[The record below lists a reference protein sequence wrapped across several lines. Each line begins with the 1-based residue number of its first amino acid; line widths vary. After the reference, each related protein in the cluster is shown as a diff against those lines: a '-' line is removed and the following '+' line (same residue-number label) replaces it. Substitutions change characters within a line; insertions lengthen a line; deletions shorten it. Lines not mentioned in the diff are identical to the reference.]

1 MHAIENLNPG
11 DAIVTQTTK
20 HAETYKLHRYTP
32 YTITGVSDG
41 VAILNNGTHALMH
54 TPEKES
60 VYTLQEL
67 TTSYNQ
73 RTHVCTPYMTEAIT
87 WQVDIIKTFTGDT
100 AKDEAHN
107 HSALLNKARTLLKG
121 VAGVSDL
128 QRKPHTITSNM
139 VEEVVAL
146 AGKHIQQGVKSALET
161 LAFIR
166 DGLNELV
173 AADVKMRAK
182 YNAPSAASGKLYIL
196 TNKDGEATSYGFQE
210 GAIVEIETRH
220 NIHTLQ
226 VHGGD
231 NTAIHLINDTG
242 KARYATAR
250 DIEKYSGGKKFY
262 GSGRCIYVHDP
273 RGVVFPETFG
283 ANSLTILLNRKYDV
297 EEWGGKLVQ
306 WWDHSTIL
314 GKSGFKTASFSG
326 TNRPHNPDGHDRDI
340 EEMVHAL
347 TWHVNSLDNSNAP
360 ALKEST
366 IPMYVDF
373 SKGDGWAFDS
383 FLYRESRYY
392 HFKDKDPAEY
402 LSRKGRVQA
411 TFVAKDVAVV
421 TSVTGADRRVPAP
434 FIVLSA
440 AKPMSQD
447 LTGHSYTIESVKPG
461 GEWEPAM
468 ITFKR

>member
-1 MHAIENLNPG
+1 MYTIENLNPG

-73 RTHVCTPYMTEAIT
+73 RTHVYTPYMTEAIT

-242 KARYATAR
+242 KAIGAITLQRGHLEHAGGMATRDLYGDYEEDEVCRQCDDPEWQIDMPMFTALEGKPEHIEEYSTNGSLSFEQEAAYLELQAWQESSLRNVYNIASDAADKYLQYGFYA
-250 DIEKYSGGKKFY
+250 
-262 GSGRCIYVHDP
+262 VHDAAEHVYDLLVD
-273 RGVVFPETFG
+273 RSDI
-283 ANSLTILLNRKYDV
+283 ARIQRRNS
-297 EEWGGKLVQ
+297 
-306 WWDHSTIL
+306 
-314 GKSGFKTASFSG
+314 
-326 TNRPHNPDGHDRDI
+326 
-340 EEMVHAL
+340 
-347 TWHVNSLDNSNAP
+347 
-360 ALKEST
+360 ALK
-366 IPMYVDF
+366 DAL
-373 SKGDGWAFDS
+373 D
-383 FLYRESRYY
+383 R
-392 HFKDKDPAEY
+392 
-402 LSRKGRVQA
+402 
-411 TFVAKDVAVV
+411 AVV
-421 TSVTGADRRVPAP
+421 DTEHIGKEY
-434 FIVLSA
+434 IVKVKDTISA
-440 AKPMSQD
+440 VA
-447 LTGHSYTIESVKPG
+447 GI
-461 GEWEPAM
+461 
-468 ITFKR
+468 